1 MGTWKWPIFWFAGSS
16 LGLELT
22 STTTILVPSSL
33 AVGLSENMEPKNWF
47 IAGADPGFLM
57 GVAETNQPPD
67 FTFIYFKLSYV
78 CPKTWRFRKKRIVHC
93 NIA

>member
-1 MGTWKWPIFWFAGSS
+1 MAYFLVIARTS

-22 STTTILVPSSL
+22 ATVTIFVPSSL

-47 IAGADPGFLM
+47 IAGADPRFLM
-57 GVAETNQPPD
+57 GVAETNQPRD

>member
-1 MGTWKWPIFWFAGSS
+1 MKMKNHFHIKGWALNLVLIQGTRKWPIFWFAGS

-57 GVAETNQPPD
+57 GGG
-67 FTFIYFKLSYV
+67 
-78 CPKTWRFRKKRIVHC
+78 
-93 NIA
+93 